1 MRILYERNG
10 MILTIPLTMSS
21 KAECETLI
29 TASSCVLL
37 LLSHEPSRDN
47 SSACDSK
54 CL

>member
-37 LLSHEPSRDN
+37 LLSRDN